1 MKTTH
6 HPLISLLAAV
16 IIFPLSLHAQTK
28 KETNPGAVEGFTAD
42 EAFDKAR
49 RAFNEK
55 NYEQAAAIYSQFR
68 KDFGK
73 SEEAK
78 NALRNSAYELAICFT
93 TLQRF
98 SEAIDAIQEALAISP
113 PLPRDQ
119 RQDLQFWLGV
129 SYLQIKD
136 HARARD
142 ALQKFIADSDPKQK
156 MATTRAHDANIL
168 IGTAWIAEGRFR
180 EAANH
185 FQNVASSLPAEY
197 QSRIKVLQLHALTEA
212 GDYKNAMDFL
222 RKESV
227 RLNEITQLIS
237 FQMLTLKLGNVF
249 LEQGE
254 YRNAISCLQ
263 LVWPFQKLLTHQ
275 EDRLAGLNIKL
286 SEVSGDSF
294 HSLQLKKQIR
304 DVGDELEKFRK
315 TEGFDSSLRFRLAN
329 AYLQMKRYR
338 EAALIMEKMVADLP
352 KDKTTEQA
360 SLNVIRCWNAL
371 EAWPKSA
378 SAAQVFIQSFPSS
391 PLVPEALLLQAE
403 AYQASLEYEK
413 AASAFESLA
422 KRFPSAEA
430 TPRARFMQAFTLL
443 QSEKNQESAEILT
456 DFLSKYPK
464 HHLAD
469 DAAYWIG
476 MSWSFDKQFEKC
488 RTAMDDYLKSN
499 PKGRYRGAAT
509 YRKAYCAQQMDKYG
523 TAIDELHEYLERF
536 PGEPENNEARVL
548 LGNALMNE
556 GFMDDAFSVF
566 RAIPSTDKKLYEEAV
581 FRTAEGLKAM
591 EQYDKFRAL
600 MQEFI
605 AKNPQSPRIAEAIGH
620 LGWYFRQKDQPEK
633 ALEIYWKAILD
644 HGNNPE
650 IVSVDDLISSL
661 SRMYKGPE
669 KSNAYLA
676 KLRDLTADA
685 QKRDQKTLA
694 TRLLHAQGQ
703 ALKKS
708 EPAKARALFLEAN
721 KLAVVQS
728 TNSALLLDFATALA
742 ETGKDKESAELL
754 RETLRWNPK
763 ALQKDRILAALGQ
776 HELKKGNEKAALDY
790 FARFEKE
797 TLGSVIFGQTM
808 LAQAQILD
816 KRNNDKEAHRVLEA
830 VLTNPTSS
838 GQEKAE
844 ALCMIG
850 EIYMSAGKPN
860 LAIPY
865 FQRVYVMHKRWKP
878 WVAKAYL
885 RSGEAF
891 EKLQDAASARRTYQE
906 LTSDSEFSEFSETAR
921 AKQRL
926 EALNVSGTSSEDSK
940 KG

>member
-1 MKTTH
+1 MKMTH
-6 HPLISLLAAV
+6 LTLVGLFAAILVCPLYS
-16 IIFPLSLHAQTK
+16 QTK
-28 KETNPGAVEGFTAD
+28 KEAVPAAASGMTAD
-42 EAFDKAR
+42 EAFDKGR
-49 RAFNEK
+49 RAFDAK
-55 NYEQAAAIYSQFR
+55 NYEQAAAIFSQFR
-68 KDFGK
+68 KNFGK
-73 SEEAK
+73 SEEARV
-78 NALRNSAYELAICFT
+78 ALRNSAYQFAICLT

-98 SEAIDAIQEALAISP
+98 SEAIDAIQEALKVTP
-113 PLPRDQ
+113 PLPREQ
-119 RQDLQFWLGV
+119 IMELQFWLGV

-136 HARARD
+136 NARARESF
-142 ALQKFIADSDPKQK
+142 QKFIADSDPRQK
-156 MATTRAHDANIL
+156 PTPARVHEANIL
-168 IGTAWIAEGRFR
+168 IGTCWIADGRYR
-180 EAANH
+180 EAVEH
-185 FQNVASSLPAEY
+185 FQNINPSLPPEF
-197 QSRIKVLQLHALTEA
+197 QNRIKILHLHALTES
-212 GDYKNAMDFL
+212 GDHKSAMEFV
-222 RKESV
+222 RRESV
-227 RLNEITQLIS
+227 RLNELTQLIS
-237 FQMLTLKLGNVF
+237 FQMLTFKLGHIF
-249 LEQGE
+249 LDRGE
-254 YRNAISCLQ
+254 YRQAISCLQ
-263 LVWPFQKLLTHQ
+263 LVWPYQRLISHQ
-275 EDRLAGLNIKL
+275 EERLEDLNNKL
-286 SEVSGDSF
+286 EQGSLDAF

-304 DVGDELEKFRK
+304 EVSDELEKFRK
-315 TEGFDSSLRFRLAN
+315 FEGFDTSVRFQLAN

-378 SAAQVFIQSFPSS
+378 DAAKSFIQSFPSS
-391 PLVPEALLLQAE
+391 SFVPEALLLQAE
-403 AYQASLEYEK
+403 AFQASLEYEK
-413 AASAFESLA
+413 AAGAFEALI
-422 KRFPSAEA
+422 KRFPNSEA
-430 TPRARFMQAFTLL
+430 APRAMFMQAFTFL
-443 QSEKNQESAEILT
+443 QAEKNQESVKIFS
-456 DFLSKYPK
+456 DFLEKYSK

-476 MSWSFDKQFEKC
+476 MAWSFDKQFEKC
-488 RTAMDDYLKSN
+488 RAAMDDYLKSRPN
-499 PKGRYRGAAT
+499 GRYRGAAT

-556 GFMDDAFSVF
+556 GFMDDAFLVF
-566 RAIPSTDKKLYEEAV
+566 RAIPPTEKKLYEEAI

-591 EQYDKFRAL
+591 EQYDKFRNL

-620 LGWYFRQKDQPEK
+620 LGWYFRQKNQPEK

-661 SRMYKGPE
+661 SRMYKGPD
-669 KSNAYLA
+669 KSNTYVA
-676 KLRDLTADA
+676 KLSDLTADA

-708 EPAKARALFLEAN
+708 NPSKARALFLEAN
-721 KLAVVQS
+721 KLADVQS
-728 TNSALLLDFATALA
+728 TNPALLLDFATALS

-754 RETLRWNPK
+754 RDTLRWNPK

-790 FARFEKE
+790 FTRFEKE
-797 TLGSVIFGQTM
+797 TLGSVMFGQTM
-808 LAQAQILD
+808 LAQARILD

-850 EIYMSAGKPN
+850 EIHMSAGKPN

-891 EKLQDAASARRTYQE
+891 EKLQDTVSARRTYLE
-906 LTSDSEFSEFSETAR
+906 LTSDPEFAEFNETTR

-926 EALNVSGTSSEDSK
+926 EALNVSGGLTEGSN